1 MLRPL
6 AVLTGLAVASAPVA
20 AQVGLASPARSL
32 QLTATRHG
40 SVGVGLGSVDL
51 AAGPSRVAPVSI
63 DMAWDPSPGHA
74 AAVSL
79 VAYTAGVETLSGS
92 GAPLV
97 LFTRSMAAGTLRVV
111 LDSIG
116 GTEPLRHPRAGTLYL
131 MAVTQ

>member
-1 MLRPL
+1 MAHLLDTLRTLRPL
-6 AVLTGLAVASAPVA
+6 AVLTGLAAAAAPVA
-20 AQVGLASPARSL
+20 AQVGLASPAQSL

-40 SVGVGLGSVDL
+40 SVGVGLAS
-51 AAGPSRVAPVSI
+51 VSI
-63 DMAWDPSPGHA
+63 DMAWDPSPGHTS
-74 AAVSL
+74 AVTL
-79 VAYTAGVETLSGS
+79 VAYTTGVETLSGS

-97 LFTRSMAAGTLRVV
+97 LFTRSMAPGSLRVV